1 MNWFLCCLVLRN
13 HVIIQYYFSSPVI
26 NYLGRLLALKSHDS
40 LITCYAKSRDKPKS
54 LSPLPQC
61 VWPPNLVGEWLT
73 LRDSYLKSHMVLES
87 RTLARSRDNL
97 KTYLHY
103 HNAYVHQTLQ
113 DRSLPWRT
121 PTDNVTWSF
130 EVTCQIKYVISP
142 LALDQWITKT
152 IRWKLAVRV
161 LHP

>member
-1 MNWFLCCLVLRN
+1 MCCLVLRN
-13 HVIIQYYFSSPVI
+13 HVTIQYYFFSTVI
-26 NYLGRLLALKSHDS
+26 NYLGRCLALKSHDS
-40 LITCYAKSRDKPKS
+40 LITCLCKTTWQTKIIISITTVRMAIKFSRR
-54 LSPLPQC
+54 
-61 VWPPNLVGEWLT
+61 VT
-73 LRDSYLKSHMVLES
+73 YLKGRLSKKSHGSWVTHS
-87 RTLARSRDNL
+87 CKITWQF

-113 DRSLPWRT
+113 DGSLPWRT

-152 IRWKLAVRV
+152 IRWKLTVRV